1 MPWGSCAEAAP
12 HLLTLRLDRVRWPS
26 SPASYKYRGRT
37 RNRGG
42 NFGTDIDEQQRFLEG
57 EKEKK
62 RRDYRN
68 GTLIE
73 REQHSLREHR
83 EGNKGRFEME

>member
-1 MPWGSCAEAAP
+1 
-12 HLLTLRLDRVRWPS
+12 
-26 SPASYKYRGRT
+26 
-37 RNRGG
+37 
-42 NFGTDIDEQQRFLEG
+42 LEG